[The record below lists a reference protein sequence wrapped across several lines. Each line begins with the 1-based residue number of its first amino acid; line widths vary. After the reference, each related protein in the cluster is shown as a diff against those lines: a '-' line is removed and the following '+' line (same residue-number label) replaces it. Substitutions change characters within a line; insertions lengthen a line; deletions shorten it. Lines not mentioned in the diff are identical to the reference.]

1 MGNIIC
7 DIKNTLEDSL
17 LKENIHTNIGKTERI
32 LSAIAGSYI
41 ALKGIGNIFSHPLIA
56 AGELAIGYGLLNRSI
71 TGHCAISE
79 RLEKDDWGP
88 EPVLIV
94 KENIII

>member
-1 MGNIIC
+1 MTNIIEN
-7 DIKNTLEDSL
+7 IKDTLEDSL
-17 LKENIHTNIGKTERI
+17 LKEDINTNLGKTERI

-41 ALKGIGNIFSHPLIA
+41 ALKGLGNIFSHPIIA
-56 AGELAIGYGLLNRSI
+56 AGELAIGYGLINRGL

-79 RLEKDDWGP
+79 KLEKDSWGP

-94 KENIII
+94 KENVVL